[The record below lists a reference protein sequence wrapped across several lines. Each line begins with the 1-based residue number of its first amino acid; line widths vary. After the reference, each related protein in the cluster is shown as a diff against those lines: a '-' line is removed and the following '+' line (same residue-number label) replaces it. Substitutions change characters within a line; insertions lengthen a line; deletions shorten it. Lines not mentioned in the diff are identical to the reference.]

1 MTPLSPKE
9 PDHGEGR
16 LPPERVGRIGRPKQ
30 SRAIRRLVIWYRRN
44 AAVTTLVDTAS
55 ALVDTASATASVAGS
70 VAGAA
75 GNVAG
80 NMAGAATSV
89 AGSVLQPLVFDPLR
103 RLQGSGGSLDTGAGQ
118 LPLDPRQRLWVAV
131 DGMGGDHA
139 PGPILEGCLR
149 AVQLLPLRVR
159 FVAEAAPL
167 AVAVRALGL
176 QDELN
181 EAIALGLIDLVQSGP
196 SVGMHEEAT
205 VVRRKRDASINM
217 AMDLVKR
224 GEATA
229 VYSAGNSGAV
239 MASAIFRLGRL
250 AGIER
255 PAIGALFPT
264 KDPNQQVMVLDVGAN
279 MDCKPAWLHQFA
291 LLGNIY
297 SRDVLRVSRPRI
309 GLLNI
314 GEEECKGNDL
324 ALKAYPLLAGERR
337 FKFAGNC
344 EGRDVLSG
352 DFDVV
357 VCDGFT
363 GNVLL
368 KFLESVGGVLLDV
381 LRAELPRGRRGKV
394 GSAFLRSNLIRIKK
408 RLDHAEHGG
417 ALLLGVDG
425 ICVIGHGSSKAL
437 SVVSAL
443 RLTHS
448 AASHGVMDNLH
459 ALGAEVAGQGGDG
472 SAARREASEGATAT
486 CG

>member
-1 MTPLSPKE
+1 
-9 PDHGEGR
+9 
-16 LPPERVGRIGRPKQ
+16 
-30 SRAIRRLVIWYRRN
+30 
-44 AAVTTLVDTAS
+44 
-55 ALVDTASATASVAGS
+55 
-70 VAGAA
+70 
-75 GNVAG
+75 
-80 NMAGAATSV
+80 
-89 AGSVLQPLVFDPLR
+89 
-103 RLQGSGGSLDTGAGQ
+103 
-118 LPLDPRQRLWVAV
+118 
-131 DGMGGDHA
+131 
-139 PGPILEGCLR
+139 
-149 AVQLLPLRVR
+149 
-159 FVAEAAPL
+159 
-167 AVAVRALGL
+167 
-176 QDELN
+176 
-181 EAIALGLIDLVQSGP
+181 
-196 SVGMHEEAT
+196 
-205 VVRRKRDASINM
+205 
-217 AMDLVKR
+217 
-224 GEATA
+224 
-229 VYSAGNSGAV
+229 

-264 KDPNQQVMVLDVGAN
+264 KDPNQQVLVLDVGAN

-297 SRDVLRVSRPRI
+297 SRDVLQVARPRI

-314 GEEECKGNDL
+314 GEEDCKGNEL
-324 ALKAYPLLAGERR
+324 ALRTHPLLAAEARLE
-337 FKFAGNC
+337 FAGNC

-381 LRAELPRGRRGKV
+381 LRSELPRGRRGKV

-425 ICVIGHGSSKAL
+425 VCVIGHGSSKAL

-443 RLTHS
+443 RLAHS
-448 AASHGVMDNLH
+448 AASHGVMDDLH
-459 ALGAEVAGQGGDG
+459 ALGANALTEGRGTPSTRG
-472 SAARREASEGATAT
+472 ASEGAAAT

>member
-1 MTPLSPKE
+1 
-9 PDHGEGR
+9 
-16 LPPERVGRIGRPKQ
+16 
-30 SRAIRRLVIWYRRN
+30 VIWYRRN
-44 AAVTTLVDTAS
+44 AAVTSLVGTAVGTAS
-55 ALVDTASATASVAGS
+55 AAGQ

-75 GNVAG
+75 GNA
-80 NMAGAATSV
+80 AGAAANA
-89 AGSVLQPLVFDPLR
+89 AGAAANAAGAAANTLLQPLVFDPLR
-103 RLQGSGGSLDTGAGQ
+103 RLQQGAGGSGELAINDA
-118 LPLDPRQRLWVAV
+118 DRLWVAV
-131 DGMGGDHA
+131 DGMGGDYA

-149 AVQLLPLRVR
+149 AVRLLPLRIK
-159 FVAEAAPL
+159 FVAETAVVDS
-167 AVAVRALGL
+167 AVASLGL
-176 QDELN
+176 ADELSS
-181 EAIALGLIDLVQSGP
+181 AQRDGLIQIVPSGP
-196 SVGMHEEAT
+196 SVGMDEEAT
-205 VVRRKRDASINM
+205 VVRKKRDASINV

-250 AGIER
+250 KGIDR

-264 KDPNQQVMVLDVGAN
+264 KDPTQQVLVLDVGAN
-279 MDCKPAWLHQFA
+279 MDCKPGYLHQWA

-297 SRDVLRVSRPRI
+297 SRDVLQVAQPRI

-314 GEEECKGNDL
+314 GEEECKGNEL
-324 ALKAYPLLAGERR
+324 ALKTYPLLQAESR
-337 FKFAGNC
+337 FHFAGNC

-352 DFDVV
+352 AFDVV

-368 KFLESVGGVLLDV
+368 KFLESVGSVLLDV
-381 LRAELPRGRRGKV
+381 LKAELPRGRRGKV
-394 GSAFLRSNLIRIKK
+394 GSAFLMSNLRRIKK

-443 RLTHS
+443 RLAHS
-448 AASHGVMDNLH
+448 AASHGVMEDLH
-459 ALGAEVAGQGGDG
+459 RLSETPGVAV
-472 SAARREASEGATAT
+472 A

>member
-1 MTPLSPKE
+1 MT
-9 PDHGEGR
+9 
-16 LPPERVGRIGRPKQ
+16 
-30 SRAIRRLVIWYRRN
+30 SRRAKPNRTIRRLVIWYRRN
-44 AAVTTLVDTAS
+44 AAITSLAESAS
-55 ALVDTASATASVAGS
+55 AAGSMAGS
-70 VAGAA
+70 V
-75 GNVAG
+75 
-80 NMAGAATSV
+80 AGAATSV
-89 AGSVLQPLVFDPLR
+89 AGAATSVAGNVLQPLVFDPLR
-103 RLQGSGGSLDTGAGQ
+103 RLQQGGMEGEDAVI
-118 LPLDPRQRLWVAV
+118 DDHQRLWVAV
-131 DGMGGDHA
+131 DGMGGDNA
-139 PGPILEGCLR
+139 PGAILEGCLL
-149 AVQLLPLRVR
+149 AVERLPVRIR
-159 FVAEAAPL
+159 FVAESEPL
-167 AVAVRALGL
+167 ERCIQALGL
-176 QDELN
+176 REALDE
-181 EAIALGLIDLVQSGP
+181 ALARGLISLVPSGA
-196 SVGMHEEAT
+196 SVAMHDEAT

-217 AMDLVKR
+217 AMDLVKS

-239 MASAIFRLGRL
+239 MAAAIFRLGRL
-250 AGIER
+250 SGIER

-264 KDPNQQVMVLDVGAN
+264 RDPDQQVLVLDVGAN
-279 MDCKPAWLHQFA
+279 TDCKPAWLHQFA

-297 SRDVLRVSRPRI
+297 SRDVLQVNQPRI

-324 ALKAYPLLAGERR
+324 AIKTHPLLAAETRLR
-337 FKFAGNC
+337 FAGNC

-394 GSAFLRSNLIRIKK
+394 GSAFLRSNLVRIKK

-417 ALLLGVDG
+417 ALLLGVNG

-443 RLTHS
+443 RLAHS
-448 AASHGVMDNLH
+448 AASHHVMDDLH
-459 ALGAEVAGQGGDG
+459 DLGSPPQPA
-472 SAARREASEGATAT
+472 AT

>member
-1 MTPLSPKE
+1 MNPLPPKE
-9 PDHGEGR
+9 PDSGERRPAPYRTRTGR
-16 LPPERVGRIGRPKQ
+16 TKP

-55 ALVDTASATASVAGS
+55 ALVDTASAAGNVAGS

-75 GNVAG
+75 GSV
-80 NMAGAATSV
+80 AGAATSV

-103 RLQGSGGSLDTGAGQ
+103 RLQQGPGGVETLAVGDAE
-118 LPLDPRQRLWVAV
+118 RLWVAV

-149 AVQLLPLRVR
+149 AVELLPLRVR
-159 FVAEAAPL
+159 FVAETGPL
-167 AVAVRALGL
+167 QKAIRTMGL
-176 QDELN
+176 QDDLD
-181 EAIALGLIDLVQSGP
+181 EAVALGLIQIVPSGP
-196 SVGMHEEAT
+196 SVGMNEEAT
-205 VVRRKRDASINM
+205 VVRRKRDASINL
-217 AMDLVKR
+217 AMDLVKQ
-224 GEATA
+224 GQATA

-250 AGIER
+250 PGIDR

-264 KDPNQQVMVLDVGAN
+264 KDPDQQVLVLDVGAN
-279 MDCKPAWLHQFA
+279 MDSKPDWLHQFA

-297 SRDVLRVSRPRI
+297 SRDVLQVKRPRI

-324 ALKAYPLLAGERR
+324 ALRTHPLLVAEPRIR
-337 FKFAGNC
+337 FAGNC

-352 DFDVV
+352 NFDVV

-368 KFLESVGGVLLDV
+368 KFLESVGSVLLDV

-394 GSAFLRSNLIRIKK
+394 GSAFLRSNLVRIKK

-443 RLTHS
+443 RLAHS
-448 AASHGVMDNLH
+448 AASHGVMDDLH
-459 ALGAEVAGQGGDG
+459 ALQASGAD
-472 SAARREASEGATAT
+472 AAAA

>member
-1 MTPLSPKE
+1 
-9 PDHGEGR
+9 
-16 LPPERVGRIGRPKQ
+16 
-30 SRAIRRLVIWYRRN
+30 VIWYRRN
-44 AAVTTLVDTAS
+44 AAVTSLVDTAS
-55 ALVDTASATASVAGS
+55 AAGS
-70 VAGAA
+70 MAGSMAGSAAGVAGAA
-75 GNVAG
+75 ATAAANVA
-80 NMAGAATSV
+80 NTT
-89 AGSVLQPLVFDPLR
+89 VLQPLVFDPLR
-103 RLQGSGGSLDTGAGQ
+103 RLQQGVGGSEGEPINDA
-118 LPLDPRQRLWVAV
+118 DRLWVAV
-131 DGMGGDHA
+131 DGMGGDYA

-149 AVQLLPLRVR
+149 AVRLLPVRVR
-159 FVAEAAPL
+159 FVAEAAVVEA
-167 AVAVRALGL
+167 AVAELGL
-176 QDELN
+176 AEELA
-181 EAIALGLIDLVQSGP
+181 EAQHAGLLQLVPSGP
-196 SVGMHEEAT
+196 SVGMDEEAT

-217 AMDLVKR
+217 AMDLVKA

-250 AGIER
+250 KGIDR

-264 KDPNQQVMVLDVGAN
+264 KNPEQQVLVLDVGAN
-279 MDCKPAWLHQFA
+279 MDSKPAYLHQWA

-297 SRDVLRVSRPRI
+297 SRDVLQVREPRI

-314 GEEECKGNDL
+314 GEEECKGNEL
-324 ALKAYPLLAGERR
+324 ALRTYPLMAEETR
-337 FKFAGNC
+337 FHFAGNC

-368 KFLESVGGVLLDV
+368 KFLEAVGGVLLDV
-381 LRAELPRGRRGKV
+381 LKAELPRGRRGKV
-394 GSAFLRSNLIRIKK
+394 GSAFLISNLRRIKK

-425 ICVIGHGSSKAL
+425 VCVIGHGSSKAL

-443 RLTHS
+443 RLAHS
-448 AASHGVMDNLH
+448 AASHGVMDDLH
-459 ALGAEVAGQGGDG
+459 RL
-472 SAARREASEGATAT
+472 SEGTDSTVA